1 MNTANIRKKKGQKNM
16 NNYTANKELKAVL
29 DAFAAEYKAA
39 SETSRIAFMQSM
51 NCLLY
56 TSVPLVA
63 ETSGIAPGC

>member
-1 MNTANIRKKKGQKNM
+1 M

-51 NCLLY
+51 KGGDTIPEPGRLYGNDAKEAFDRKCAHGPLL
-56 TSVPLVA
+56 
-63 ETSGIAPGC
+63 